1 MWGGSRVVVTS
12 VSSLDIHMTG
22 PTQCVQWG
30 VSGVSE
36 CRKSGSTQSVSRLG
50 TITIHHTPAQARG
63 QGCSISIGGAFGV
76 FCLRLKTKSK
86 CPAPRVRSSKLKK
99 KKIWNWPCP
108 ELVRSKACFK
118 HLLSLQSWRWYVKIV
133 TAPLSARHRAV
144 IQCSDCQGLRGIELE
159 TKVHGVFLYVVLEER
174 PYYGILFVLPTS
186 SFTHKNLLRHYAKRA
201 LNKPWWLKIGTLTQI
216 S

>member
-1 MWGGSRVVVTS
+1 MSSEVWAGCLS
-12 VSSLDIHMTG
+12 VGNQGAHNQSLVSAPSPSPFTTHQPRPG
-22 PTQCVQWG
+22 VRAVQYL
-30 VSGVSE
+30 SE
-36 CRKSGSTQSVSRLG
+36 
-50 TITIHHTPAQARG
+50 
-63 QGCSISIGGAFGV
+63 GAFGV
-76 FCLRLKTKSK
+76 FSLRLKTKSK

>member
-1 MWGGSRVVVTS
+1 MCPVR
-12 VSSLDIHMTG
+12 
-22 PTQCVQWG
+22 CERG
-30 VSGVSE
+30 VWVSE
-36 CRKSGSTQSVSRLG
+36 IREHTISLSSRHHHHSPHTSPGPGSGLFNIYRRRVRE
-50 TITIHHTPAQARG
+50 
-63 QGCSISIGGAFGV
+63 GAFGV
-76 FCLRLKTKSK
+76 FSLRLKTKSK

-108 ELVRSKACFK
+108 KLVWSKACFK

-159 TKVHGVFLYVVLEER
+159 TQVHGVFLYVVLEER

>member
-50 TITIHHTPAQARG
+50 TITIHHTPARARG

-76 FCLRLKTKSK
+76 FSLRLKTKSK

-133 TAPLSARHRAV
+133 TAPLITATQCQAQGGYSVQRLSGTERYRAGNTGPRSFP
-144 IQCSDCQGLRGIELE
+144 ICSTRRK
-159 TKVHGVFLYVVLEER
+159 T
-174 PYYGILFVLPTS
+174 
-186 SFTHKNLLRHYAKRA
+186 LLWHSLCFAY
-201 LNKPWWLKIGTLTQI
+201 
-216 S
+216 